1 MDNELGDIVNEMEK
15 ITDEE
20 EISGVS
26 DSMDLELASV
36 KASAMLYLTS
46 MQSYEAQLKDF
57 QQLLLLQKQIRH
69 SVHRDKNVYSVMGEY
84 IKNKDQI
91 NSFLISDIP
100 RKIYEAS
107 FRFQEKVNAFLEQ
120 EIVMT
125 FVYDGAEGPELYR
138 IRSEDLLSYDYSS
151 GGKLSARYR
160 VTQNMLSDTSV
171 LEKLK
176 TASEKMN
183 FNEAGL
189 KTTYREV
196 LERYRISKTHN
207 RRVVL
212 WNIDDD
218 WQGMT
223 VSSEGDIQEAYAGFV
238 LLNKSYPSFND
249 IMEIM
254 VRDYMVNGVANVD
267 NISGLL
273 QGDVTMG
280 QYEYGI
286 KSAGASVLGL
296 KQMRDLAELIMKD
309 SFSKEKL
316 LQHKDRLAQKG
327 VRRNKMQQYVEE
339 KYNDIIQ
346 DFTKDIAKEYKI

>member
-15 ITDEE
+15 IADEE
-20 EISGVS
+20 EIFGVS
-26 DSMDLELASV
+26 DSMDPELASV

-46 MQSYEAQLKDF
+46 MQSYEAELKDF

-69 SVHRDKNVYSVMGEY
+69 SAHRDKNVYSIMEEY

-100 RKIYEAS
+100 RKIYESS
-107 FRFQEKVNAFLEQ
+107 FRFQEKVNTFLGQ
-120 EIVMT
+120 EIIMT

-138 IRSEDLLSYDYSS
+138 MRGEDLLNYDYSS
-151 GGKLSARYR
+151 GGKLAARYR

-176 TASEKMN
+176 TTSEKMN

-196 LERYRISKTHN
+196 LDRYRISRTHN

-212 WNIDDD
+212 WNLDDD
-218 WQGMT
+218 WQSMT
-223 VSSEGDIQEAYAGFV
+223 VSSEGDIQEAYASFV

-249 IMEIM
+249 MMEIM

-296 KQMRDLAELIMKD
+296 KQMRDLAQLIMKD
-309 SFSKEKL
+309 SFSKDKL
-316 LQHKDRLAQKG
+316 LQHKERLAKKG
-327 VRRNKMQQYVEE
+327 VRRNKMEQYVED
-339 KYNDIIQ
+339 KYQDIIK
-346 DFTKDIAKEYKI
+346 DLNNIITK

>member
-1 MDNELGDIVNEMEK
+1 MDRELGGIINEMEK
-15 ITDEE
+15 AAEE
-20 EISGVS
+20 EEVS
-26 DSMDLELASV
+26 IIENAIDPELAKV
-36 KASAMLYLTS
+36 KASAMLYLTN

-57 QQLLLLQKQIRH
+57 QQLLTVQKQIRH
-69 SVHRDKNVYSVMGEY
+69 SVHRDRKAYTIMDEY

-91 NSFLISDIP
+91 NTFLISDIP

-107 FRFQEKVNAFLEQ
+107 FRFQESVNAFLEQ
-120 EIVMT
+120 EIIMT
-125 FVYDGAEGPELYR
+125 FVYDGEDGPELYR
-138 IRSEDLLSYDYSS
+138 MKGEDMLAYDYSS
-151 GGKLSARYR
+151 QGKLAARYR
-160 VTQNMLSDTSV
+160 VTQNMLSDKSV

-176 TASEKMN
+176 TVTEKTN
-183 FNEAGL
+183 FNEEGL
-189 KTTYREV
+189 KSTYKEV
-196 LERYRISKTHN
+196 LERYRISKTHH
-207 RRVVL
+207 RHVVL
-212 WNIDDD
+212 WNLDDD

-249 IMEIM
+249 MMEIM

-339 KYNDIIQ
+339 KYNNIIQ
-346 DFTKDIAKEYKI
+346 DFTKDITKEYKI